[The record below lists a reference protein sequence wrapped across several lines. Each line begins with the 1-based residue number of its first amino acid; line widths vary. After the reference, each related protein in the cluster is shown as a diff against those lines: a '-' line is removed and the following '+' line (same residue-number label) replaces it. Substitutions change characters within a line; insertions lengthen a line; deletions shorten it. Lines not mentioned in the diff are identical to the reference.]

1 MILLSFL
8 DYNSVVVNR
17 TGNFRSK
24 YFNVPETWFHSV
36 HWSITASPS
45 LFCQAFLKS
54 ANCPSFPFLGNPA
67 YILYWFLVT
76 FCILQLPLKK
86 VTSPRLSQQP
96 PSKNWGP
103 VKLPRFEL
111 VGGSTPPPPIPQEKE
126 GGGVHTMDLQHWKW
140 ILKLESLIQL

>member
-67 YILYWFLVT
+67 YILYWFFVT
-76 FCILQLPLKK
+76 FCLLQLPLKK

-126 GGGVHTMDLQHWKW
+126 GGGGECTLW
-140 ILKLESLIQL
+140 IYSTENEYWS